1 MKTRILKTVK
11 TRGPANIAFIKYWG
25 QRNKD
30 LILPYNDSF
39 SMNLS
44 HCYTLVTVQL
54 LELGEI
60 KELFIKDWKSKR
72 YKREDKGKALE
83 KVVRFYQRAKKFLK
97 LDRDYGLRVY
107 SEINFPRQAGIASS
121 ASFFSGLALGL
132 VTAFEKKISQK
143 DLSVLARL
151 SGSGSACRSIPD
163 GFVWWFAGKGDEI
176 GSSYAKTIF
185 SSDFWNL
192 VDMVLILGFKKK
204 ETTSQSGHQ
213 GAVSSSLFKYRLLS
227 LKERL
232 KKMKRAFRAKDFSLF
247 GSLLEEE
254 AVSLHSVMMTQRPPL
269 YYWSG
274 ETVEIIKEILFLRRS
289 GIAAYYTVDAGENI
303 HLICQKKDKDK
314 IYDYFSRKREVKEII
329 VNYPGKGARVLVN
342 E

>member
-1 MKTRILKTVK
+1 MNYRILKTVK
-11 TRGPANIAFIKYWG
+11 TKGQANIAFIKYWG
-25 QRNKD
+25 QRNKN
-30 LILPYNDSF
+30 LVLPYNDSF

-44 HCYTLVTVQL
+44 NCYTLVTIQL
-54 LELGEI
+54 LENKEI

-72 YKREDKGKALE
+72 YKKDKGKALE

-132 VTAFEKKISQK
+132 VTLFEKKISER

-163 GFVWWFAGKGDEI
+163 GFVWWFKGKGDDI
-176 GSSYAKTIF
+176 GSSYAKSIF
-185 SSDFWNL
+185 PFDYWDL

-213 GAVSSSLFKYRLLS
+213 GAVSSPLFKYRLLS
-227 LKERL
+227 LQERI
-232 KKMKRAFRAKDFSLF
+232 KKMKKAFSIKDFFLF

-254 AVSLHSVMMTQRPPL
+254 TVSLHSVMMTQRPPL

-274 ETVEIIKEILFLRRS
+274 KTIEIIKEIILLRQL
-289 GIAAYYTVDAGENI
+289 GIAAYYTIDAGENI

-314 IYDYFSRKREVKEII
+314 IYDYFSHKKEVKEII
-329 VNYPGKGARVLVN
+329 VNYPGKGARILTID
-342 E
+342 